1 MSWLDNIGSKVM
13 PMASAEKRAE
23 ARRKADEL
31 ARDNDWLAMILDH
44 HRQIESHVTAILNA
58 ATADARRASMKRLA
72 LVLTGHSNAEEV
84 TIYPAIL
91 EYSGTMS
98 TAMAY
103 EEQEMTKIQM
113 AKLEALD
120 PMSEAWR
127 EKMEH
132 IKSSLEQHV
141 YQEEKSWFPEVATKA
156 PREERERL
164 SRRYAEEFERYCGP
178 PREQMQMPL
187 QMAAEESDASVHS
200 DMGNS

>member
-23 ARRKADEL
+23 ARRHAEEL

-44 HRQIESHVTAILNA
+44 HRQIESHVTAALNG
-58 ATADARRASMKRLA
+58 ATADARKASMKRLA

-103 EEQEMTKIQM
+103 EEQEITKIQM
-113 AKLEALD
+113 AKLERLD
-120 PMSEAWR
+120 PMSEDWR

-132 IKSSLEQHV
+132 IKSALEQHV
-141 YQEEKSWFPEVATKA
+141 YQEEKSWFTEVATNA
-156 PREERERL
+156 PMAERERL
-164 SRRYAEEFERYCGP
+164 SRRYAEEFARYCGP
-178 PREQMQMPL
+178 GHEQAQMPL
-187 QMAAEESDASVHS
+187 QMAAEQADERE
-200 DMGNS
+200 NR